1 MKAYVVI
8 IGLVLVS
15 LSLRSTFLF
24 NRSLLFHNSMLF
36 AALPWICALPTGFH
50 TTFHLKFHISGGLAL
65 ILHAV
70 QACVSTADIAQLLS
84 MTLLLITENIML
96 TSNYSFP
103 TACVCVCVR
112 ACVRACKRKSFT
124 LSQPIQGFR
133 GWWAALLTI
142 NKHLYIFPFRKTY
155 LLTVNIFSIC
165 FPSDRGKRKGEARRR
180 GENNPPQFLRH
191 SRSVEQME
199 AGLFARMYMPT
210 SHRYYMSVALSFG
223 KLL

>member
-1 MKAYVVI
+1 MKAYEVI
-8 IGLVLVS
+8 IGLVLVP

-36 AALPWICALPTGFH
+36 AALPWICSLPTGFH
-50 TTFHLKFHISGGLAL
+50 TTFHLKFHINGGLAL

-84 MTLLLITENIML
+84 MALLHITENIML

-103 TACVCVCVR
+103 TARMCVCVCV
-112 ACVRACKRKSFT
+112 CVWKKKSHS
-124 LSQPIQGFR
+124 SQPIQGFR

-165 FPSDRGKRKGEARRR
+165 FPSDSGKRKGEGRRR
-180 GENNPPQFLRH
+180 RENNPPQFLWH
-191 SRSVEQME
+191 SRSVEKKWKLGSAQM
-199 AGLFARMYMPT
+199 
-210 SHRYYMSVALSFG
+210 
-223 KLL
+223 